1 MFNGGGIM
9 RTIDEINKKALD
21 TLPIDHLIHAELMNE
36 IVETEGI
43 LERNLH
49 SHVKIYY
56 NSKLDTLISIYGLIN
71 DIMWHKEKLDR
82 KTT

>member
-1 MFNGGGIM
+1 MI
-9 RTIDEINKKALD
+9 TIDEINKQALD
-21 TLPIDHLIHAELMNE
+21 TLPIDHLIHGAIMDE

-56 NSKLDTLISIYGLIN
+56 NSKLDTLLSIYALLN
-71 DIMWHKEKLDR
+71 DIIWHKEQLEKSANA
-82 KTT
+82 

>member
-1 MFNGGGIM
+1 M
-9 RTIDEINKKALD
+9 RTIEELPLSVISDLD
-21 TLPIDHLIHAELMNE
+21 TAHIVHGAIMDE
-36 IVETEGI
+36 IVETERV

-71 DIMWHKEKLDR
+71 DIMWEKEKLDR
-82 KTT
+82 KNNDRV

>member
-1 MFNGGGIM
+1 M
-9 RTIDEINKKALD
+9 RTVEEIHPHALRTLD
-21 TLPIDHLIHAELMNE
+21 TAHLIHGEIMNE

-56 NSKLDTLISIYGLIN
+56 NSKLDTLLSIYALLN

-82 KTT
+82 NTNA